1 MEKDI
6 KKILLNYENQN
17 LIVKDI
23 YQNQESTKDNQD
35 QDSIFKKN
43 HIESFILDI
52 KMQNDDILIPALDQ
66 ILIQQNKFN
75 SMHSEENLQ

>member
-1 MEKDI
+1 
-6 KKILLNYENQN
+6 LLNYENQN

-52 KMQNDDILIPALDQ
+52 KM
-66 ILIQQNKFN
+66 
-75 SMHSEENLQ
+75 